1 MGLLFNSSYPDKFGY
16 YTVGEKKSYSKLEV
30 LEWGEPEWH
39 FNDGVFS
46 AIDWTI
52 EPPFDLWEL
61 YKQRVKQIREQYD
74 YVVLM
79 YSGGAD
85 SHNVL
90 SSFLEADCKIDEIAT
105 FWDYEKSGEKDSYL
119 NAEITRVVIPHI
131 KQLHKDGVI
140 LDFIKFS
147 DKPTCLAIVSLS
159 DSGSASYEF
168 VIENT
173 ATFDFTSDWLPNPQ
187 TELPSLLHIGTLA
200 TVIEPGAT
208 ELFEWAQSVV
218 KVAPIVFDPNIR
230 PAVIGERTQ
239 YVMQVERWVA
249 ISSAV
254 KVSDED
260 IKWLYP
266 SLEIEQVVNNWLAK
280 GPSLIVVTYG
290 DKGLAG
296 YRVGK
301 KVSVDAVK
309 VAVADTVGAGDTV
322 GAILVEAIVK
332 DGLDT
337 LIGVRLEMMLK
348 RAAKAAAVTV
358 SRSGANPPTQKE
370 ID

>member
-1 MGLLFNSSYPDKFGY
+1 MNQVWVAGEALIDLIPNGSDRKPI
-16 YTVGEKKSYSKLEV
+16 VGGGPANTAKALSRLGIDTQFIDGISTDEYGQMAKAELVASGVKL
-30 LEWGEPEWH
+30 
-39 FNDGVFS
+39 
-46 AIDWTI
+46 
-52 EPPFDLWEL
+52 
-61 YKQRVKQIREQYD
+61 D
-74 YVVLM
+74 YVK
-79 YSGGAD
+79 Y
-85 SHNVL
+85 
-90 SSFLEADCKIDEIAT
+90 
-105 FWDYEKSGEKDSYL
+105 
-119 NAEITRVVIPHI
+119 
-131 KQLHKDGVI
+131 
-140 LDFIKFS
+140 S

-173 ATFDFTSDWLPNPQ
+173 ATFDFNSTWLPNPQ
-187 TELPSLLHIGTLA
+187 TERPSLLHIGTLA
-200 TVIEPGAT
+200 TAIEPGASV
-208 ELFEWAQSVV
+208 LFDWAQFVA

-230 PAVIGERTQ
+230 PAVINDREK
-239 YVMQVERWVA
+239 YVKQVERWVS

-260 IKWLYP
+260 IRWLYP
-266 SLEIEQVVNNWLAK
+266 FLEIDQVVNNWLAK

-296 YRVGK
+296 YRMGE

-337 LIGVRLEMMLK
+337 LSGVRLEMMLK
-348 RAAKAAAVTV
+348 RAAKAAAITV
-358 SRSGANPPTQKE
+358 SRSGANPPTLKE
-370 ID
+370 IE